1 MEITAETSTD
11 VTIVSI
17 SGTVDSGTAAALA
30 TSLREHA
37 GDGGSRLVADLA
49 GVDYM
54 SSAGLR
60 ALLETV
66 KEARQRGG
74 DLRLANVQP
83 NVLRVLDLSGFT
95 KILKVFPDVAAATAS
110 FSA

>member
-1 MEITAETSTD
+1 MKVEFERRD
-11 VTIVSI
+11 PVTVVSI
-17 SGTVDSGTAAALA
+17 DGSVDGSTAAELVAA
-30 TSLREHA
+30 MSAQVAEGRA
-37 GDGGSRLVADLA
+37 RLVANLA

-66 KEARQRGG
+66 KGSRQRGG
-74 DLRLANVQP
+74 DLRLAAVQP

-95 KILKVFPDVAAATAS
+95 GILRVFPDVDSAVGS